1 MGTALRFGAVYAI
14 VLLAAAWLADVA
26 GHRGLYAAALAAGTV
41 DIDPIV
47 LSVLNLFNAA
57 VPRRRAPRWR
67 RSPLA
72 YFANVA
78 FKLAILLWFN
88 RRLAWRA
95 LGPLAATLAAGGAVF
110 ALSGSA

>member
-1 MGTALRFGAVYAI
+1 MATALRFGAVYAI

-41 DIDPIV
+41 DIDPIA
-47 LSVLNLFNAA
+47 LSALNLFNAA
-57 VPRRRAPRWR
+57 DLPARAAVAMVA
-67 RSPLA
+67 LA

-88 RRLAWRA
+88 PRLAWRA
-95 LGPLAATLAAGGAVF
+95 LWPLAATIAAGGAVLVL
-110 ALSGSA
+110 AGSA